1 MRIPARIP
9 SDDHLSY
16 SSSMGVSSRISS
28 IARLS
33 TAIQLVCFASPCRRG
48 EMIYKLIEGKML
60 EFPNGSLNAADI
72 TPRRQSRTD
81 E

>member
-1 MRIPARIP
+1 
-9 SDDHLSY
+9 
-16 SSSMGVSSRISS
+16 
-28 IARLS
+28 
-33 TAIQLVCFASPCRRG
+33 
-48 EMIYKLIEGKML
+48 MIYKLIEGKML